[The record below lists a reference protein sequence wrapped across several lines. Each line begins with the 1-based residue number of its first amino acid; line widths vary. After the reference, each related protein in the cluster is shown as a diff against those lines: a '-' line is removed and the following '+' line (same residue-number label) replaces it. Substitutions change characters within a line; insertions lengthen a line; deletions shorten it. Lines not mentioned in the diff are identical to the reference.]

1 MTATQNGPQLSGS
14 GDEPPRDKKHDAQL
28 AILIAII
35 FGGFAGILRR
45 TMEAVSYYE
54 AMATAGG
61 VFIALVIMIFVVLTY
76 IRS

>member
-14 GDEPPRDKKHDAQL
+14 GDEPPRNKKHDAQI
-28 AILIAII
+28 AILSAII
-35 FGGFAGILRR
+35 GGGSAGILRR
-45 TMEAVSYYE
+45 TMEGVSYYE

-61 VFIALVIMIFVVLTY
+61 AFIALVIMIFVVLTY